1 MKTRLSKNQTVNII
15 TLGCAKNLVDS
26 EVMLRQL
33 QAAGFNTLHEDA
45 AEADVVII
53 NTCGFINDAK
63 EESVNTILH
72 WAKARKSG
80 DIDKLLVMGCLS
92 QRYKDELI
100 KEIPEVDAFFG
111 VNDVNAILQSLNAT
125 YREALLGERVITTP
139 SHYAYLKISEGCDR
153 NCSFCAIP
161 GIRGKNI
168 SRTIESLIT
177 ETEFLAEKGVK
188 ELILIAQDLTYYGLD
203 LYNKRML
210 PALLEELVKVSGIE
224 WIRLHYAYPAGFP
237 LELLDVMNKHSKIC
251 KYIDIP
257 LQHINSSI
265 LKSMHRGIDEDGT
278 RKLVQTI
285 RKKVPGIAIR
295 SSFIVGY
302 PGETAKDFAGLRDF
316 IRESEFERL
325 GVFTYSHEENTPA
338 SQLEDNVKPAAKAR
352 RAEELMLIQ
361 QDISAARNKSFEGK
375 SVQVI
380 IDKKEDGKW
389 IGRTQF
395 DSPEVDNEV
404 IITDNSGTLAP
415 GCIVNVSV
423 TSSDIYDLIA
433 VYPENQ

>member
-92 QRYKDELI
+92 QRYKDDLI

-168 SRTIESLIT
+168 SRTIESLVT

-257 LQHINSSI
+257 LQHINSNI

-285 RKKVPGIAIR
+285 REKVPGIAIR

-316 IRESEFERL
+316 IRASEFERL

-338 SQLEDNVKPAAKAR
+338 SELEDNVRPAAKAR